1 MMGISSRN
9 GLSSSSSIGCQLN
22 NWVVMEPGAQQ
33 QQQRRPWWNLRQV
46 FLVTWHD
53 DECARLP
60 LQTADEMLLGL
71 ARLSNVNRL
80 LLLYHFCIPLFF
92 FLFFRF
98 GPPNKTHSRNNNTC
112 ACVYT
117 VVIPICYY
125 QLLDRLMLLQSTARH
140 EGSCQLKWKWTSA
153 PSPA

>member
-1 MMGISSRN
+1 
-9 GLSSSSSIGCQLN
+9 
-22 NWVVMEPGAQQ
+22 VMEPGDQ

-80 LLLYHFCIPLFF
+80 LLLYHCCIPLFF
-92 FLFFRF
+92 SYFFALVHQIKR
-98 GPPNKTHSRNNNTC
+98 THVIIIH
-112 ACVYT
+112 AHVYI
-117 VVIPICYY
+117 VIPICYY
-125 QLLDRLMLLQSTARH
+125 QLLDRLLLLQSTARH